1 MNAHALIREKV
12 EQARG
17 ILKEFGVDCW
27 ITFVRETQIN
37 GDPTLTFLA
46 GGDLTWH
53 SALILTDRGDATA
66 IVGLYDK
73 KMVEDTGA
81 YKNVIGFVEGIRK
94 PFLDVMSQLRPSRIA
109 VNYST
114 DSEICDGI
122 THGMFLTLMELLG
135 ELEMQNRVISAE
147 GIISALRQRKTQG
160 ELAFMKNAI
169 QITEVIFD
177 RVAEYIRPG
186 MTEQQVAD
194 FMRHEVEGRGIPFAW
209 DPQMCPA
216 VFTGPD
222 TAGAHYT
229 PTGRIVQQGHI
240 LNMDFGVKYNGYC
253 SDLQRTFYVLRPGET
268 SAPPDVKKGFDT
280 IVESI
285 ELSRKAIRPGVD
297 GKSVDAV
304 ARKTLVDAGYEE
316 FPHALGHQVGRFS
329 HDGTALLGPAWEK
342 YRQKPFLPL
351 EKNMVFTLEP
361 RLTVPDRGIAT
372 IEEMVV
378 VTDEGAEYLSTPQKK
393 LYLIPAE

>member
-1 MNAHALIREKV
+1 MSTHALIQEKV
-12 EQARG
+12 KQAQG
-17 ILKEFGVDCW
+17 IMKEFGVDCW

-37 GDPTLTFLA
+37 GDPTLAFLT

-53 SALILTDRGDATA
+53 SALILTAAGDATA
-66 IVGLYDK
+66 IVGQYDK

-81 YKNVIGFVEGIRK
+81 YQKVIGFVEGIRK
-94 PFLDVMSQLRPSRIA
+94 PFLEVMSQIKPSRIA
-109 VNYST
+109 VNYSV

-122 THGMFLTLMELLG
+122 THGMFLTLMGLLG
-135 ELEMQNRVISAE
+135 ELGMQNRVESAE
-147 GIISALRQRKTQG
+147 QIVSALRQRKTPA
-160 ELAFMKNAI
+160 ELTFMKNAI
-169 QITEVIFD
+169 HITEVIFD

-186 MTEQQVAD
+186 MTEQDVAN
-194 FMRHEVEGRGIPFAW
+194 FMRREVEGRGIPFAW
-209 DPQMCPA
+209 DPQMCPS

-253 SDLQRTFYVLRPGET
+253 SDLQRTFYVLRPGES
-268 SAPPDVKKGFDT
+268 SAPADVQKGFDT
-280 IVESI
+280 IVQSI
-285 ELSRKAIRPGVD
+285 ELSRQAIRPGAE
-297 GKSVDAV
+297 GRTIDAI
-304 ARKTLVDAGYEE
+304 ARTTITDAGYQE

-329 HDGTALLGPAWEK
+329 HDGTALLGPVWEK
-342 YRQKPFLPL
+342 YRRKPFLPL

-361 RLTVPDRGIAT
+361 RLTVPDRGVAT

-378 VTDEGAEYLSTPQKK
+378 VTDDGAEYLSTPQRK
-393 LYLIPAE
+393 LYLIPAA